1 MSKITEIKAIQVLD
15 SRGVPTV
22 SCSITLDNNIS
33 AHSIVPSGAS
43 TGTKEALEL
52 RDGNTDYLGKG
63 VQKAVNNINSIL
75 KPALIGL
82 DPCQQREIDNITL
95 ILTKNSIPIRPNR
108 KFERAKKP
116 YRAGHSLRYKRV
128 C

>member
-33 AHSIVPSGAS
+33 ANSIVPSGAS

-52 RDGNTDYLGKG
+52 RDGNTDYLGII
-63 VQKAVNNINSIL
+63 INSWISIL
-75 KPALIGL
+75 LSACSPPFKIFNIGIGRL
-82 DPCQQREIDNITL
+82 L
-95 ILTKNSIPIRPNR
+95 LTDELVISW
-108 KFERAKKP
+108 
-116 YRAGHSLRYKRV
+116 
-128 C
+128 